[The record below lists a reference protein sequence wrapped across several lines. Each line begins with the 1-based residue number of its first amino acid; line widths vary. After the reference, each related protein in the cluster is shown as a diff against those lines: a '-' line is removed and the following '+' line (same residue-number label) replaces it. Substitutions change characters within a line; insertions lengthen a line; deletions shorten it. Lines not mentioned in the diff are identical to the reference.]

1 MCSLSGKQRDSTQ
14 KHTNKCSVLLK
25 MVKNAFLVVKKTK
38 KIEKNRKNFK
48 KSLDNGQKWLYNIL
62 ITISTRRN
70 GIFNG
75 RRYGMFKGMFEH
87 QLDDKNRLRIP
98 SKFKKEL
105 TGENGEKSYSF
116 FRGMNR
122 CICVMAD
129 EDLDDTIASISEEA
143 ISESNQASAMF
154 FSSIFSAE
162 EDAQGR
168 VVLPT
173 MLKKMAGIQKDIV
186 TIGRGKRLEI
196 WAAEKYYE
204 YLEGIDYDS
213 ELKKLGI

>member
-1 MCSLSGKQRDSTQ
+1 
-14 KHTNKCSVLLK
+14 
-25 MVKNAFLVVKKTK
+25 
-38 KIEKNRKNFK
+38 
-48 KSLDNGQKWLYNIL
+48 
-62 ITISTRRN
+62 
-70 GIFNG
+70 
-75 RRYGMFKGMFEH
+75 MFKGMVEH

-129 EDLDDTIASISEEA
+129 DELDDTISSISEEA
-143 ISESNQASAMF
+143 ISEANHASAMF
-154 FSSIFSAE
+154 FGSIFSAE

-173 MLKKMAGIQKDIV
+173 MLKRMAGIQKDII

-204 YLEGIDYDS
+204 YIDGIDYDS

>member
-1 MCSLSGKQRDSTQ
+1 
-14 KHTNKCSVLLK
+14 
-25 MVKNAFLVVKKTK
+25 
-38 KIEKNRKNFK
+38 
-48 KSLDNGQKWLYNIL
+48 
-62 ITISTRRN
+62 
-70 GIFNG
+70 
-75 RRYGMFKGMFEH
+75 MFKGMVEH

-129 EDLDDTIASISEEA
+129 DELDETIASISEEA
-143 ISESNQASAMF
+143 ISEANHASAMF
-154 FSSIFSAE
+154 FGSIFSAE

-168 VVLPT
+168 VVLPS
-173 MLKKMAGIQKDIV
+173 MLKRMAGIQKDVI

-204 YLEGIDYDS
+204 YIEGIDYDT

>member
-1 MCSLSGKQRDSTQ
+1 
-14 KHTNKCSVLLK
+14 
-25 MVKNAFLVVKKTK
+25 
-38 KIEKNRKNFK
+38 
-48 KSLDNGQKWLYNIL
+48 
-62 ITISTRRN
+62 
-70 GIFNG
+70 
-75 RRYGMFKGMFEH
+75 MFKGMFEH
-87 QLDDKNRLRIP
+87 QLDDKNRIRIP

-116 FRGMNR
+116 FRGMNN

-129 EDLDDTIASISEEA
+129 DDLDDAIASISEEA
-143 ISESNQASAMF
+143 ISESSQASTMF

-173 MLKKMAGIQKDIV
+173 MLKRIAGIQKDVI

-196 WAAEKYYE
+196 WSAERYY
-204 YLEGIDYDS
+204 DYVSGVNYDA

>member
-1 MCSLSGKQRDSTQ
+1 MQGAYPT
-14 KHTNKCSVLLK
+14 
-25 MVKNAFLVVKKTK
+25 KN
-38 KIEKNRKNFK
+38 EE
-48 KSLDNGQKWLYNIL
+48 GQAV
-62 ITISTRRN
+62 
-70 GIFNG
+70 
-75 RRYGMFKGMFEH
+75 MFKGVFEH
-87 QLDDKNRLRIP
+87 QLDDKNRIRIP

-105 TGENGEKSYSF
+105 TGENGERTYSF
-116 FRGMNR
+116 FRGMNN

-129 EDLDDTIASISEEA
+129 EELDDAIASISEEG

-168 VVLPT
+168 VVIPS
-173 MLKKMAGIQKDIV
+173 MLKRIAGIQKEIV

-196 WAAEKYYE
+196 WAAEKYYD
-204 YLEGIDYDS
+204 YINGVDYDA

>member
-1 MCSLSGKQRDSTQ
+1 
-14 KHTNKCSVLLK
+14 
-25 MVKNAFLVVKKTK
+25 
-38 KIEKNRKNFK
+38 
-48 KSLDNGQKWLYNIL
+48 
-62 ITISTRRN
+62 
-70 GIFNG
+70 
-75 RRYGMFKGMFEH
+75 MFKGIFEH

-98 SKFKKEL
+98 SKFRKEL
-105 TGENGEKSYSF
+105 TGEHGEKTYSF

-129 EDLDDTIASISEEA
+129 DLLDDTISNIADEG
-143 ISESNQASAMF
+143 ISESNEASTLF
-154 FSSIFSAE
+154 FGSIFSAE

-173 MLKKMAGIQKDIV
+173 SLKKMAGINKNIV
-186 TIGRGKRLEI
+186 TLGRGKRLEI

-204 YLEGIDYDS
+204 YIDGIDYDA

>member
-1 MCSLSGKQRDSTQ
+1 
-14 KHTNKCSVLLK
+14 
-25 MVKNAFLVVKKTK
+25 
-38 KIEKNRKNFK
+38 
-48 KSLDNGQKWLYNIL
+48 
-62 ITISTRRN
+62 
-70 GIFNG
+70 
-75 RRYGMFKGMFEH
+75 MFKGMVEH

-105 TGENGEKSYSF
+105 TGENGEQSYSF

-122 CICVMAD
+122 CICVMSDD
-129 EDLDDTIASISEEA
+129 ELDDTIASISEEA
-143 ISESNQASAMF
+143 ISEANHASAMF
-154 FSSIFSAE
+154 FGSIFSAE

-168 VVLPT
+168 VVLPS
-173 MLKKMAGIQKDIV
+173 MLKRMAGIQKDVI

-204 YLEGIDYDS
+204 YIEGIDYDT

>member
-1 MCSLSGKQRDSTQ
+1 
-14 KHTNKCSVLLK
+14 
-25 MVKNAFLVVKKTK
+25 
-38 KIEKNRKNFK
+38 
-48 KSLDNGQKWLYNIL
+48 
-62 ITISTRRN
+62 
-70 GIFNG
+70 
-75 RRYGMFKGMFEH
+75 MFKGMFEH
-87 QLDDKNRLRIP
+87 QLDDKNRIRIP

-105 TGENGEKSYSF
+105 TGENGERTYSF
-116 FRGMNR
+116 FRGMNN

-129 EDLDDTIASISEEA
+129 DELDDAIAALSEEA

-168 VVLPT
+168 VVLPS
-173 MLKKMAGIQKDIV
+173 MLKRIAGIQKDII

-196 WAAEKYYE
+196 WSAEKYYD
-204 YLEGIDYDS
+204 YITGIDYDA

>member
-1 MCSLSGKQRDSTQ
+1 
-14 KHTNKCSVLLK
+14 
-25 MVKNAFLVVKKTK
+25 
-38 KIEKNRKNFK
+38 
-48 KSLDNGQKWLYNIL
+48 
-62 ITISTRRN
+62 
-70 GIFNG
+70 
-75 RRYGMFKGMFEH
+75 MFKGMVEH

-129 EDLDDTIASISEEA
+129 DELDDTIASISEEG

-168 VVLPT
+168 VVLPA
-173 MLKKMAGIQKDIV
+173 MLKKMAGIQKDII
-186 TIGRGKRLEI
+186 TLGRGKRLEI

-204 YLEGIDYDS
+204 YLEGVDYDS

>member
-1 MCSLSGKQRDSTQ
+1 
-14 KHTNKCSVLLK
+14 
-25 MVKNAFLVVKKTK
+25 
-38 KIEKNRKNFK
+38 
-48 KSLDNGQKWLYNIL
+48 
-62 ITISTRRN
+62 
-70 GIFNG
+70 
-75 RRYGMFKGMFEH
+75 MFKGMFEH

-129 EDLDDTIASISEEA
+129 DDLDDTIASISEEA

-168 VVLPT
+168 VVLPA
-173 MLKKMAGIQKDIV
+173 MLKRIAGIKKDIITV
-186 TIGRGKRLEI
+186 GRGKRLEI
-196 WAAEKYYE
+196 WSAENYYD
-204 YLEGIDYDS
+204 YICNADYDKA
-213 ELKKLGI
+213 LKQLGI

>member
-1 MCSLSGKQRDSTQ
+1 
-14 KHTNKCSVLLK
+14 
-25 MVKNAFLVVKKTK
+25 
-38 KIEKNRKNFK
+38 
-48 KSLDNGQKWLYNIL
+48 
-62 ITISTRRN
+62 
-70 GIFNG
+70 
-75 RRYGMFKGMFEH
+75 MFKGMFEH

-129 EDLDDTIASISEEA
+129 DDLDDTIASISEEG
-143 ISESNQASAMF
+143 ISEANHASAMF

-168 VVLPT
+168 VVLPS